1 MCCDGRNVIASAAA
15 AAAAAAAAV
24 ARGSTVESQ
33 RANS

>member
-1 MCCDGRNVIASAAA
+1 MCCDGRNVIASAA